1 MSWAL
6 LRRELAVGVLSPMGL
21 ALVAV
26 WQFFAGAL
34 FMSELFAFE
43 QAEQRALALDDP
55 QLLALL
61 DVNQL
66 LLASVLNNM
75 VVLLLFLGPLV
86 ALRHFSLGPAD
97 MWALQRSAHPA
108 QLALV
113 KATAASMQMGLLAAL
128 TLIFPV
134 IVAVAGRS
142 ATGASPAVDFG
153 HAVVASAVVA
163 AAGITFVLISGAVVA
178 VVESALAG
186 ALMALVLLVLLW
198 VLPAATAYLRPD
210 LGAVVSELSPAQHL
224 EAALRGVIDVGDWVF
239 FVGVAG
245 ACVAVVVFALDGRRR

>member
-1 MSWAL
+1 MMWAL
-6 LRRELAVGVLSPMGL
+6 LRRELSVGLTSPLGL
-21 ALVAV
+21 GLVAV

-97 MWALQRSAHPA
+97 SWALQRAQPT
-108 QLALV
+108 QLALA
-113 KATAASMQMGLLAAL
+113 KTAAASAQMLCLAAL
-128 TLIFPV
+128 TLVFPV
-134 IVAVAGRS
+134 LIAVVGRS
-142 ATGASPAVDFG
+142 ATGAGPAVDVG
-153 HAVVASAVVA
+153 HAVLASAVVG
-163 AAGITFVLISGAVVA
+163 AAGVTFVTVSGAVVA
-178 VVESALAG
+178 VVEQPLAG

-198 VLPAATAYLRPD
+198 VLPAATAYLGPS
-210 LGAVVSELSPAQHL
+210 LGAIVSELSPAHHL
-224 EAALRGVIDVGDWVF
+224 EAALRGVVDVGDWGYF
-239 FVGVAG
+239 GGVVVA
-245 ACVAVVVFALDGRRR
+245 AVAVVVYALDRRRR